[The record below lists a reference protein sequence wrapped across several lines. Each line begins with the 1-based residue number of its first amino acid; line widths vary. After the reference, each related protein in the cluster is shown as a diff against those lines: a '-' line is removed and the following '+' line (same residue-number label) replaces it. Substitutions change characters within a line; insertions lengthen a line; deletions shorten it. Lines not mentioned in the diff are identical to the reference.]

1 MLLRDNAAL
10 RTLFSFFVSVV
21 VFDLFINIYI
31 RRMFMTHLGTQ
42 ELETARL
49 LLRRFVLDD
58 AQAMYENWASDPEVT
73 QFLTWPAHSSVD
85 VSRSV
90 LAEWISNYNRADYYQ
105 WAIIPKD
112 VNQPIGSIAVVS
124 QDDRVCKAHIGYCIG
139 RPWWHQG
146 YMSESLQAVINYL
159 FDSVGMLRLD
169 SRHDPRNP
177 NSGAVMRKCG
187 MQYEGILRQSD
198 WNNQGICDACWY
210 SILAVDRI
218 ENIG

>member
-1 MLLRDNAAL
+1 
-10 RTLFSFFVSVV
+10 
-21 VFDLFINIYI
+21 
-31 RRMFMTHLGTQ
+31 MTHLGTQ

-49 LLRRFVLDD
+49 LLRRFALDD

-85 VSRSV
+85 VSRGV